1 MTWHINQ
8 NPLWGKRQR
17 RKKKRNLNV
26 QRLTC
31 DTNLDTFITCTVPI
45 SVLIQTHIYEGSNNG
60 ECEHGRAATK
70 AGEMK
75 YFTLSPGFPLRLKS
89 SALPSF
95 TGSAQLQLVLPWE
108 RARMEMCA
116 RSRAHAYT
124 WQKKKQKQRRNKI
137 PKKGEK
143 KQDLGCLWVCF
154 TPTLFCFAPP
164 LPPFPPWQG
173 TGRLEQQSECD
184 VTLCWA
190 LYSARLLLIC
200 KLT

>member
-1 MTWHINQ
+1 M
-8 NPLWGKRQR
+8 
-17 RKKKRNLNV
+17 

-31 DTNLDTFITCTVPI
+31 DMNLDTFITCTVPI

-95 TGSAQLQLVLPWE
+95 TGSAQLQPALPWE
-108 RARMEMCA
+108 RARMEMCT
-116 RSRAHAYT
+116 RTHEHMHT
-124 WQKKKQKQRRNKI
+124 HGKKTKKTKKKQNTE
-137 PKKGEK
+137 KGEK

-154 TPTLFCFAPP
+154 TPTLFCFA
-164 LPPFPPWQG
+164 LPPHPSLRGREQG
-173 TGRLEQQSECD
+173 DWSNNQTVMWHFAEAFILHDSC
-184 VTLCWA
+184 
-190 LYSARLLLIC
+190 
-200 KLT
+200 